1 VIGSESYGGAR
12 NVSVRNCVFIGTDVG
27 LRFKSAR
34 GRGGVTEKIFIEGIR
49 MREIAT
55 DAILFDMYYSGGA
68 PDVEAKKD
76 LTIRTAEPLTE
87 RTPQFKDFFVRNVV
101 CDGADRAVVI
111 NGLPELSI
119 KNMNLDSVS
128 ITSKRGV
135 YIADADGVQLNSCR
149 IVPQSGNV
157 FNIIQSRNV
166 TIKSGTYPAPVDLFL
181 KVFGEKSENIR
192 LIDVDLKRAKKGIEL
207 EKNVRADAVKQE

>member
-1 VIGSESYGGAR
+1 
-12 NVSVRNCVFIGTDVG
+12 
-27 LRFKSAR
+27 
-34 GRGGVTEKIFIEGIR
+34 

-192 LIDVDLKRAKKGIEL
+192 LIGVDLKRAKKGIEL